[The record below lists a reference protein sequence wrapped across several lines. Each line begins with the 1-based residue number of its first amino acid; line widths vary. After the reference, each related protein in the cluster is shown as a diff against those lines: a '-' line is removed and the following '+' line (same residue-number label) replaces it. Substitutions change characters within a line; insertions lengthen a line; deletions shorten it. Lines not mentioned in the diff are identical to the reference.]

1 MQRVLIAGTGS
12 GCGKTTVTC
21 AVLSA
26 LHQRGVKV
34 SAFKCGPDYID
45 PMFYREILG
54 TPAHN
59 LDSFFC
65 GQDQLCDLLEAGTQ
79 DAEIAVI
86 EGVMGFYDG
95 AEGSAYHISEL
106 TETPVI
112 LVINARGMKESIGA
126 VMQGFLQYHKPNRIA
141 GFIFNQLPARLVPF
155 AEQLCSELHTEFY
168 GCLPV
173 HEHTLES
180 RHLGLVTASEIS
192 DIHEKTDAL
201 GKLAEKHIL
210 LDKILKTKCTGLP
223 EYQKTAIPRLKS
235 RPVIAVARDKAF
247 CFQYE
252 ENISILRKISCEIRY
267 FSPLADTQLPQA
279 DGLLLC
285 GGYPELYAE
294 QLSGNQSML
303 ADIRNAI
310 QAGMPVIAECGG
322 FMYLHEEIETETG
335 QCFPLTGVIQGKVFP
350 TKRLQRFGY
359 VTLHAET
366 DHLICDAGGTIKAH
380 EFHYWESTNPGGD
393 YTANKT
399 DGRTWKCGH
408 AGQTMYAGF
417 PHLYFPSDFRI
428 AMRFAAACAEFG
440 GKDGSYSSD

>member
-26 LHQRGVKV
+26 LRQRGVKV

-54 TPAHN
+54 TPSHN

-65 GQDQLCDLLEAGTQ
+65 DRNQLCHLLEAGCQ
-79 DAEIAVI
+79 SAEIAVI

-95 AEGSAYHISEL
+95 AEGSAYHISEI

-126 VMQGFLQYHKPNRIA
+126 VMQGFLQYQKPNRIA
-141 GFIFNQLPARLVPF
+141 GFILNQLPERLIPF
-155 AEQLCSELHTEFY
+155 AEQLCAELHTEYF

-173 HEHTLES
+173 HEHTLKS
-180 RHLGLVTASEIS
+180 RHLGLVTASEIT
-192 DIHEKTDAL
+192 DIHEKTDVL
-201 GKLAEKHIL
+201 GRLAEKHIL
-210 LDKILKTKCTGLP
+210 LDKILNVKCGPMPAYRKTV
-223 EYQKTAIPRLKS
+223 IPKLNS
-235 RPVIAVARDKAF
+235 QPVIAVAHDKAF

-252 ENISILRKISCEIRY
+252 ENLSILRETGCEIQF
-267 FSPLADTQLPQA
+267 FSPLADAHLPQA

-294 QLSGNQSML
+294 QLSANQTML
-303 ADIRNAI
+303 AELRNAV

-322 FMYLHEEIETETG
+322 FMYLHEEIETKNG
-335 QCFPLTGVIQGKVFP
+335 HCLPLAGVIRGRVFP

-359 VTLHAET
+359 VSLHT
-366 DHLICDAGGTIKAH
+366 DADNLICDAGETVKAH
-380 EFHYWESTNPGGD
+380 EFHYWDSTNPGSDFSAG
-393 YTANKT
+393 KT
-399 DGRTWKCGH
+399 DGRTWECGH
-408 AGQTMYAGF
+408 ASQTIYAGF
-417 PHLYFPSDFRI
+417 PHLYFPSDYRI
-428 AMRFAAACAEFG
+428 ALRFASACALFG